1 MAIGEINNEND
12 RVDKT
17 YYASLWKIALSGG
30 PRSLA
35 AEFSGCFEDIS
46 DVTVLFSMLLLT

>member
-12 RVDKT
+12 RVDQT